1 MLNHTTIADMST
13 WHKIIYNN
21 TTGTLQLLDHMFY
34 ENISSMYDI
43 ENNLS
48 LISLLQ
54 KNI

>member
-1 MLNHTTIADMST
+1 MLNHTTIADTST
-13 WHKIIYNN
+13 WHKIIYN

-34 ENISSMYDI
+34 ENVSSMYDI

-48 LISLLQ
+48 LISLLP